1 MPFNKTQKKALAAKL
16 SASHVKTRV
25 KDGMTLSYIEGW
37 HVIAEANR
45 IFGFDGWNRETV
57 KTDCVWQGG
66 NNGKSACSYTAQ
78 VRISVRAGD
87 SIICREGCGS
97 GNSSGATPGEA
108 HDKAL
113 KEAETD
119 AMKRALSTFGN
130 PFGLALYDK
139 EQKCVR
145 QSRSKPAGKP
155 LSWVVFDPEGKKIG
169 NSKDPVDFCSSMKQH
184 LESIQDSSQFM
195 SFWQKNLEMVGKLR
209 EFLPDLKTEQ
219 GRHYGEI
226 LGSIYTVRLQEF
238 AARQRDLRQ
247 DLEASVAGSVE
258 TKAGTA
264 SPDLAKDEKPRPE
277 PVAMTIPSSK
287 PIASHCKRIRNKEH
301 LRFVAS
307 QSCLVCGRTPC
318 HAHHVKFAQPRAMGR
333 KVSDEW
339 TVPLCY
345 IHHRALH
352 DRGDE
357 KAWWEKNK
365 IEPIEEARRLW
376 SATRNGSD
384 FKVGA

>member
-1 MPFNKTQKKALAAKL
+1 MPFNETQNKALAAKL
-16 SASHVKTRV
+16 SAKHVKTRV
-25 KDGMTLSYIEGW
+25 KEGITLSYIEGW

-57 KTDCVWQGG
+57 KADCVWEGG
-66 NNGKSACSYTAQ
+66 NNGKSSCSYTAQ
-78 VRISVRAGD
+78 VRVSVRAGD
-87 SIICREGCGS
+87 SVICREGCGS
-97 GNSSGATPGEA
+97 GNGYGAMLGEA
-108 HDKAL
+108 HEKAL

-145 QSRSKPAGKP
+145 QSRARPVGKP
-155 LSWVVFDPEGKKIG
+155 LSWTVLSPDGKKISE
-169 NSKDPVDFCSSMKQH
+169 NKDPIDFCSSMKKH
-184 LESIQDSSQFM
+184 LESIIDSSEFM
-195 SFWQKNLEMVGKLR
+195 TFWQKNQETVAKLR

-226 LGSIYTVRLQEF
+226 LGSIYTERLQEF
-238 AARQRDLRQ
+238 AAGNS
-247 DLEASVAGSVE
+247 EVSINVE
-258 TKAGTA
+258 TENHVKANEAVEGA
-264 SPDLAKDEKPRPE
+264 EKTTEHAIPNTQSMAPIT
-277 PVAMTIPSSK
+277 PVAK
-287 PIASHCKRIRNKEH
+287 PMAPHCKRIRNKEH

-307 QSCLVCGRTPC
+307 QSCLICGRSPS
-318 HAHHVKFAQPRAMGR
+318 HAHHIKFAQPRAMGR

-339 TVPLCY
+339 AVPLCY

-357 KAWWEKNK
+357 KAWWKLNK
-365 IEPIEEARRLW
+365 IEPIKEADRLW
-376 SATRNGSD
+376 SESQNDARKG
-384 FKVGA
+384 